1 MKITLDLKQFES
13 YYNSNSLKNIET
25 PLNQLNGGC
34 MFKCNLVKVTKKKKQ
49 TVQATVL
56 VKDSKDITAIEKI
69 KTVLNSY

>member
-34 MFKCNLVKVTKKKKQ
+34 MFNCNLVQVTKKNKQ
-49 TVQATVL
+49 TVKATVL
-56 VKDSKDITAIEKI
+56 VKDSKDITAVEKI